1 MKPGPVWLISG
12 VPGSG
17 KTSVARALCTRFA
30 RALHIPVDELRG
42 FVLSG
47 RGSPLVPF
55 TAETKLQF
63 RLSWEMAATMAARYA
78 DEGFVVVIDD
88 VVPRWGLEVYER
100 ALGDR
105 ALRKVLLAPSLEI
118 ALERNSRRKGKPF
131 DSALLVPVIKN
142 LHPSLLSSGLGWLV
156 LDNSRM
162 TIDETVAAV
171 LDGFERATGAGP
183 PSS

>member
-12 VPGSG
+12 VPGAG
-17 KTSVARALCTRFA
+17 KTSVARALCARFA
-30 RALHIPVDELRG
+30 RALHIPVDNLRD
-42 FVLSG
+42 FVVSG
-47 RGSPLVPF
+47 RGNPLVPF

-63 RLSWEMAATMAARYA
+63 RLSWSVAATMAARYA

-100 ALGDR
+100 ALGGH

-118 ALERNSRRKGKPF
+118 ALERNLSRRGKPF
-131 DSALLVPVIKN
+131 DPAMLVPAIKN
-142 LHPSLLSSGLGWLV
+142 LHPSLLSGGAGWLV
-156 LDNSRM
+156 LDSSRM

-171 LDGFERATGAGP
+171 LDGFERSGDSRP
-183 PSS
+183 PSA

>member
-12 VPGSG
+12 VPGAG
-17 KTSVARALCTRFA
+17 KTSVARALCARFA
-30 RALHIPVDELRG
+30 RAVHIPVDDLRG

-47 RGSPLVPF
+47 RGNPLVPM

-105 ALRKVLLAPSLEI
+105 GFRKVLLAPSLEI
-118 ALERNSRRKGKPF
+118 ALDRNSSRQGKPF
-131 DSALLVPVIKN
+131 DPAILAPAIKS
-142 LHPSLLSSGLGWLV
+142 LHPSLLSSGSGWLV

-171 LDGFERATGAGP
+171 LDAEP